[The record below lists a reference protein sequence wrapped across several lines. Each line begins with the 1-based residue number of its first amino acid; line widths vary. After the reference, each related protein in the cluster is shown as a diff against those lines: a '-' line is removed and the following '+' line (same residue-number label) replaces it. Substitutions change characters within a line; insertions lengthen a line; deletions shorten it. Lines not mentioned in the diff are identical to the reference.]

1 MNNLRLLLFTVL
13 PRLGNILLQDAT
25 KTMMGSWG
33 DTETWRRWDA
43 LTRGVG
49 DAVTRG
55 QGDAESLFDQQLTR
69 LKPPFSLPPA
79 PCTLHP
85 ASTS

>member
-25 KTMMGSWG
+25 KTMMGRRG
-33 DTETWRRWDA
+33 DTEMGRWGDGERK
-43 LTRGVG
+43 TRGEE
-49 DAVTRG
+49 DAGTRRNNY
-55 QGDAESLFDQQLTR
+55 LLR
-69 LKPPFSLPPA
+69 
-79 PCTLHP
+79 P